1 MELYNIV
8 EQQRNNMNISDA
20 LKMYYLSDSDMEVC
34 SYVSSKLP
42 YINFDSIVSGN
53 KISLDLLMEFSVNE
67 MSVFGKDIYLILSD
81 LISDISVRC
90 DTTRIDDF
98 TTFVGYDVLADGN
111 VIQDSGK
118 AYEYVIP
125 SQLYELSIY
134 LLCHEHV
141 HSLKDTN
148 YTEYQS
154 GMILGEV
161 LPIFYELLIYTP
173 RDILKKELI
182 KIRMNNMIRAKKEYL
197 EFDFYARRS
206 SKYDNMFESKC
217 GIVSDET
224 KIYEFV
230 RSRLGCYLNSFYY
243 AVILYKM
250 YKETPKKILDLV
262 TKVLKHE
269 MTTLQMLESLG
280 LYGDI
285 RGEIFEKEMKNIR
298 RFIK

>member
-1 MELYNIV
+1 
-8 EQQRNNMNISDA
+8 
-20 LKMYYLSDSDMEVC
+20 
-34 SYVSSKLP
+34 
-42 YINFDSIVSGN
+42 
-53 KISLDLLMEFSVNE
+53 
-67 MSVFGKDIYLILSD
+67 
-81 LISDISVRC
+81 
-90 DTTRIDDF
+90 
-98 TTFVGYDVLADGN
+98 
-111 VIQDSGK
+111 
-118 AYEYVIP
+118 
-125 SQLYELSIY
+125 
-134 LLCHEHV
+134 
-141 HSLKDTN
+141 
-148 YTEYQS
+148 
-154 GMILGEV
+154 
-161 LPIFYELLIYTP
+161 
-173 RDILKKELI
+173 LI